1 MPEYIE
7 REALIKDIDETV
19 VFTVRDGT
27 HLPTSE
33 MRGANKV
40 IDRIKS
46 APTADVVEVVRC
58 CDCEHKQEN
67 PDINNTCYLTC
78 NLKYGIGGTI
88 DPTDFC
94 SYGKR
99 KEVKNA

>member
-1 MPEYIE
+1 M
-7 REALIKDIDETV
+7 RLIDADHLLETLS
-19 VFTVRDGT
+19 TGGHSSVR
-27 HLPTSE
+27 
-33 MRGANKV
+33 KV
-40 IDRIKS
+40 ISRE
-46 APTADVVEVVRC
+46 PTIDAVEVVRC

-78 NLKYGIGGTI
+78 NLKYGLWGTI

>member
-7 REALIKDIDETV
+7 REKFKNILEAKAEMAIGTPKEVFYNAVKMLELI
-19 VFTVRDGT
+19 
-27 HLPTSE
+27 
-33 MRGANKV
+33 
-40 IDRIKS
+40 
-46 APTADVVEVVRC
+46 PTADVVEVVRC

-78 NLKYGIGGTI
+78 NLKYGIRGTI

-99 KEVKNA
+99 KGVDNG